1 MYNEDLKR
9 AFIQTMVDTGINKT
23 IEAVA
28 SQYFKQAEPV
38 EEALQKDLSNFN
50 INEIIGMLK
59 HFCTPSMETLMM
71 GTSVFR
77 RYTYYCIEQSI
88 VHDGLNHYEEVTNEM
103 YLDCINKSLSE
114 DKIITRK
121 EMLKQVRLLENPV
134 EKFVVFAVFEGLGGV
149 GCMDLVDIQLDQFN
163 GNTVTL
169 KSGRVIT
176 VPEELVDIAK
186 ESAEEYF
193 YYPPSATS
201 EKYEKVRYKDE
212 PGIIKNLFN
221 VKADS
226 SDRRKAYN
234 IVNKLRRISDREGSK
249 AFLNG
254 HLVESGR
261 IDLIK
266 RTMADNKEEDPR
278 KAMRLCRDEMKV
290 RYGEVQAVGRWLLKY
305 EKYLES
311 TTPHLKERGL

>member
-1 MYNEDLKR
+1 MYNKELKQT
-9 AFIQTMVDTGINKT
+9 FIKTMIKTGINKT
-23 IEAVA
+23 IESAA
-28 SQYFKQAEPV
+28 TQYFKQAEPV
-38 EEALQKDLSNFN
+38 EDALQKDLSNFN
-50 INEIIGMLK
+50 INEILGLLK

-71 GTSVFR
+71 GTSMFR
-77 RYTYYCIEQSI
+77 RYTYYCIEQNM
-88 VHDGLNHYEEVTNEM
+88 VQDGLNHYEEVTNEM
-103 YLDCINKSLSE
+103 YLDCVNKSLAE
-114 DKIITRK
+114 DKIISR
-121 EMLKQVRLLENPV
+121 EELLKQVRLLENPA

-149 GCMDLVDIQLDQFN
+149 GCMDLVDIQLGQFS

-176 VPEELVDIAK
+176 VPDELIDIAK

-193 YYPPSATS
+193 YYPPNASS
-201 EKYEKVRYKDE
+201 EKYEKVKYKDE
-212 PGIIKNLFN
+212 PGIIKSLFN
-221 VKADS
+221 VKDDS

-266 RTMADNKEEDPR
+266 RTMADNNEQDPR
-278 KAMRLCRDEMKV
+278 KAMRMCKDEMKV
-290 RYGEVQAVGRWLLKY
+290 RYGEIQAVGRWLLKY
-305 EKYLES
+305 EKYLE
-311 TTPHLKERGL
+311 

>member
-1 MYNEDLKR
+1 MYNKELKQT
-9 AFIQTMVDTGINKT
+9 FIKTMIKTGINKT
-23 IEAVA
+23 IEAA
-28 SQYFKQAEPV
+28 ATQYFKQAEPV
-38 EEALQKDLSNFN
+38 EDALQKDLSNFN
-50 INEIIGMLK
+50 INEILGLLK

-71 GTSVFR
+71 GTSMFR
-77 RYTYYCIEQSI
+77 RYTYYCIEQNM
-88 VHDGLNHYEEVTNEM
+88 VQDGLNHYEEVTNEM
-103 YLDCINKSLSE
+103 YLDCVNKSLAE
-114 DKIITRK
+114 DKIISR
-121 EMLKQVRLLENPV
+121 EALLKQVRLLENPA

-149 GCMDLVDIQLDQFN
+149 GCMDLVDIQLGQFS

-176 VPEELVDIAK
+176 VPDELIDIAK

-193 YYPPSATS
+193 YYPPNASS
-201 EKYEKVRYKDE
+201 EKYEKVKYKDE
-212 PGIIKNLFN
+212 PGIIKSLFN
-221 VKADS
+221 VKDDS

-266 RTMADNKEEDPR
+266 RTMTENKEEDPR
-278 KAMRLCRDEMKV
+278 KAMRLCKDEMKI

-305 EKYLES
+305 EKYLE
-311 TTPHLKERGL
+311 

>member
-1 MYNEDLKR
+1 MYNEKLKQL
-9 AFIQTMVDTGINKT
+9 FIKSMVKTGINKT
-23 IEAVA
+23 IEAA
-28 SQYFKQAEPV
+28 ATQYFKQAEPV

-50 INEIIGMLK
+50 INEILGLLK

-71 GTSVFR
+71 GTSMFR
-77 RYTYYCIEQSI
+77 RYTYYCIEQN
-88 VHDGLNHYEEVTNEM
+88 VVQDKLNHYEEVTNEM
-103 YLDCINKSLSE
+103 YLDCVNKSLAE

-121 EMLKQVRLLENPV
+121 ELLRHVRLLNNPA

-169 KSGRVIT
+169 KSGRVLT

-193 YYPPSATS
+193 YYPPNASS
-201 EKYEKVRYKDE
+201 EKYERVKYKDE
-212 PGIIKNLFN
+212 PGILKSLFN
-221 VKADS
+221 VKDSS

-249 AFLNG
+249 SFLNG

-266 RTMADNKEEDPR
+266 KTMAENKEDDPR
-278 KAMRLCRDEMKV
+278 KAMRLCKEEMKV
-290 RYGEVQAVGRWLLKY
+290 RYGEIQAVGRWLLKY
-305 EKYLES
+305 EKYLE
-311 TTPHLKERGL
+311 